1 MERDDDSPRL
11 GHVTV
16 ERRALDEPG
25 MPLRELAAS
34 LGLTVDEDDAAD
46 APGDGWRMLR
56 RDADSVILGAPAA
69 SAGDWHLAQAGLS
82 EPQPTLSMH
91 GDALRLRPSRA
102 ERRRGL
108 ELRWPSLATTDDPV
122 TSGFVVDIVNVGA
135 ERWRPDGDSFLVMGG
150 IVTSDEQGFSF
161 GYMSSGMPAAVPL
174 DPGEYARTRVRV
186 GVDVWAG
193 LEPGSYRLH
202 AVLVELN
209 LGAEPLP
216 ITVTAEQIDRA
227 RAAAPEPT
235 RSRRAEQGWLERQ
248 IAELRAAMAAREVL
262 PAIAE
267 IVAREASHEG
277 AVARIADVLSC
288 DLEAA
293 RGVYGMPLSVIG
305 ADDSGSRLARL
316 ETRLAEL

>member
-1 MERDDDSPRL
+1 MELADDSPQL

-16 ERRALDEPG
+16 DRWALDEPG

-34 LGLTVDEDDAAD
+34 LGLLVGDDEAGE
-46 APGDGWRMLR
+46 APVAGWRTLR
-56 RDADSVILGAPAA
+56 RDGDSVILGAPAA
-69 SAGDWHLAQAGLS
+69 SAGEWHLAQGRLS
-82 EPQPTLSMH
+82 DAQPSLSVH
-91 GDALRLRPSRA
+91 DDPVRLRPSRA

-122 TSGFVVDIVNVGA
+122 TSGFVVDIVNAGA

-174 DPGEYARTRVRV
+174 DPGEYARTRVTV
-186 GVDVWAG
+186 GVDVWAR

-209 LGAEPLP
+209 LRAEPLP

-227 RAAAPEPT
+227 RAAAPDPA

-267 IVAREASHEG
+267 VVAREASHQE

-293 RGVYGMPLSVIG
+293 RGVYGMPLSEIG